1 MCLPGRVGS
10 VNGAKTMTTT
20 TQTAHTTDASLIG
33 RAWESDDGVCVVLG
47 FTAAG
52 MARVERPCGRV
63 QQMAP
68 SIVVAALA
76 ASGIEQLSLSEII
89 ARSDAACA

>member
-1 MCLPGRVGS
+1 MERR
-10 VNGAKTMTTT
+10 TMLT
-20 TQTAHTTDASLIG
+20 TQTAYTTDASLIG

-68 SIVVAALA
+68 AIVVAALA
-76 ASGIEQLSLSEII
+76 ASGIEQLSIAEII
-89 ARSDAACA
+89 ARSDAASI